1 MRISDSYK
9 RLNKQ
14 LHHSR
19 PDYGVSGHKWAG
31 LVKQI
36 SDEIKAETILDYGC
50 GKRTLEQAL
59 WFPIRNYDPAIEGLD
74 FDPSKSDLVVCTD
87 VLEHI
92 EPEHLDDVLDHL
104 RQLTL
109 ERGIFVIA
117 TRPAQKA
124 LPDGRNAHLIVES
137 YKWWLPKLWDQF
149 VVRNFSKLND
159 GEFLVIVS

>member
-36 SDEIKAETILDYGC
+36 SEEIKAETILDYGC
-50 GKRTLEQAL
+50 GKRTLEEAL
-59 WFPIRNYDPAIEGLD
+59 GFPIRNYDPAIEG
-74 FDPSKSDLVVCTD
+74 FDGEPSKSDLVVCTD

-92 EPEHLDDVLDHL
+92 EPENLDEVLDHL

-109 ERGIFVIA
+109 QRGIFVIA
-117 TRPAQKA
+117 TRPAQKV

-137 YKWWLPKLWDQF
+137 FKWWLPKLWDQF
-149 VVRNFSKLND
+149 VIRNFTKLNE